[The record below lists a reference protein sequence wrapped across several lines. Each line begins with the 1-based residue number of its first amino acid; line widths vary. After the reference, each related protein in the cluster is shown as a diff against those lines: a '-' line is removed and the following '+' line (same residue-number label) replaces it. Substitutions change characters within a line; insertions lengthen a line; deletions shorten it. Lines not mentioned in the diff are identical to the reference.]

1 MLTFDELRRR
11 EFARLDEQRHT
22 YADYTGSALYGAS
35 QIRAQQALLAGGI
48 FGNPHSAS
56 PSSRA
61 SSETIERVRDL
72 VLRFFD
78 VDASSHDV
86 IFTANTSAAIKLV
99 AESYPFDAERACV
112 LSIDNH
118 NSMNGIRE
126 YARRAGAEVRY
137 VDLSGVIQSRE
148 DGEGS
153 PAGERRSRNTQG
165 ILRCAQ
171 DDIPTGNGLFAFPA
185 QSNFSTWQYPLS
197 LVDAAHRRGLDVLLD
212 AAAYAPSHALSL
224 RTCEADF
231 TALSFYKLFGYPTG
245 VGALIARRD
254 ALAKL
259 RRPWFAG
266 GTVLYA
272 SVAADHHRLLPAHDA
287 FEDGT
292 PNFLGIAMLPA
303 GFALLQEIGMAR
315 IAAHV
320 ERLTSLF
327 ADEVGQFATMYGPAT
342 FNIDGVPYWD
352 VEERARRENISLR
365 GGCFCNPGASEL
377 AFGLKRLERC
387 LDSLGETFTVQRF
400 AECAGRTVGAV
411 RASFGIAN
419 NDDDVARVV
428 AFLRG
433 VHFAARGAPFAAR
446 GRRLQTTASN

>member
-61 SSETIERVRDL
+61 SSETIERVRGL

-78 VDASSHDV
+78 VDASTHDV
-86 IFTANTSAAIKLV
+86 VFTANASAAIKLV
-99 AESYPFDAERACV
+99 AESYPFDAEHACV

-118 NSMNGIRE
+118 NSVNGIRE

-137 VDLSGVIQSRE
+137 VDLECGGVPPLSR
-148 DGEGS
+148 
-153 PAGERRSRNTQG
+153 
-165 ILRCAQ
+165 
-171 DDIPTGNGLFAFPA
+171 GLFAYPA
-185 QSNFSTWQYPLS
+185 QSNFSGNRYPLT
-197 LVDAAHRRGLDVLLD
+197 LVDRAHERGQDVLLD
-212 AAAYAPSHALSL
+212 IAAYAPSHAISL
-224 RTCEADF
+224 GNVDF
-231 TALSFYKLFGYPTG
+231 AALSFYKLFGYPTG

-272 SVAADHHRLLPAHDA
+272 SVAADRHRLLPAPAA

-292 PNFLGIAMLPA
+292 PNFLGIAALPA
-303 GFALLQEIGMAR
+303 GFALLEEIGMPR

-320 ERLTSLF
+320 ERLTSMF
-327 ADEVGQFATMYGPAT
+327 ADEIGDFATMYGRTA

-352 VEERARRENISLR
+352 VEELARRENISLR

-377 AFGLKRLERC
+377 AFGLRGVERC
-387 LDSLGETFTVQRF
+387 LDDDFTVQRF
-400 AECAGRTVGAV
+400 ADCSGRTVGAV

-419 NDDDVARVV
+419 NEDDVARVV
-428 AFLRG
+428 DFLRRI
-433 VHFAARGAPFAAR
+433 HFAARGARFAAPSR
-446 GRRLQTTASN
+446 AIEATASN